1 MIARFTKERAD
12 VSTLM
17 STTNSEAPIHYIERV
32 RMRTV
37 YPQARGFINVIF
49 WLSIIAISLVSV
61 TATLASF
68 AAAFQ
73 SESLLAL
80 FPAVGLLIGMVIYVF
95 VLIFLKSVA
104 VAYFDAVD
112 VLIESSRKK
121 KEEVAS

>member
-1 MIARFTKERAD
+1 
-12 VSTLM
+12 
-17 STTNSEAPIHYIERV
+17 
-32 RMRTV
+32 MRTV

-80 FPAVGLLIGMVIYVF
+80 FPAMGLLIGMVIYVF